1 MSHPVYKSDNYPQSN
16 PGDTMVPW
24 FNVLLNSTLSTTRF
38 LTDNY
43 ADVDFKVLGQEERD
57 GHIFRVSE
65 FILGK
70 KVIVH
75 SIVDIDLA
83 ANPAKFIDIMREQ
96 ITPIGDALR
105 DNGWHVEREIL
116 SHDASSKIYAMR
128 GDVNLKITEKYYNM

>member
-1 MSHPVYKSDNYPQSN
+1 
-16 PGDTMVPW
+16 MVPW

-43 ADVDFKVLGQEERD
+43 ADVDFKVMGQEEKD

-75 SIVDIDLA
+75 SIVDIAVAD
-83 ANPAKFIDIMREQ
+83 NPAKFIEIMREQ
-96 ITPIGDALR
+96 VTPIGDALR
-105 DNGWHVEREIL
+105 DNGWRVEREIL
-116 SHDASSKIYAMR
+116 SHDASSKVYAMR